1 MDWYYS
7 DGQKQQGPISETEFN
22 ALVEAGSIQPSTMV
36 WHQGLG
42 DWQTHGSLTGVSEPA
57 KVPSLSESISVTK
70 TEDICREGSVLVMA
84 KEAKLPHRCVKCNK
98 PIEGELWTK
107 KLSYN
112 HPAIYLL
119 LLINIIVLLVVA
131 ALTAKKATVD
141 VPVCEFH
148 RGKIKG
154 AIKLSWALC
163 LGGIAMII
171 CGIGMESGPIGLTG
185 LAGLLAGIIVGIARG
200 RLVYASKID
209 KDHVWMKGVC
219 SEYLDELPN

>member
-22 ALVEAGSIQPSTMV
+22 ALVEAGLVQPSTMV
-36 WHQGLG
+36 WHEGLG

-57 KVPSLSESISVTK
+57 KVPSLSESISVTR
-70 TEDICREGSVLVMA
+70 TQDIRREGSVLVMA
-84 KEAKLPHRCVKCNK
+84 KGAQLPHRCVKCNK
-98 PIEGELWTK
+98 PAEGEPWTK

-119 LLINIIVLLVVA
+119 LLINILVLLVVA
-131 ALTAKKATVD
+131 ALTSKKATVD

-148 RGKIKG
+148 RAKVKG

-163 LGGIAMII
+163 LSAIVLIVCA
-171 CGIGMESGPIGLTG
+171 IGMESGGLG
-185 LAGLLAGIIVGIARG
+185 LFGFVTLLVGIFVGIGRG

-209 KDHVWMKGVC
+209 QDHVWMKGVC
-219 SEYLDELPN
+219 PEYLDELSR